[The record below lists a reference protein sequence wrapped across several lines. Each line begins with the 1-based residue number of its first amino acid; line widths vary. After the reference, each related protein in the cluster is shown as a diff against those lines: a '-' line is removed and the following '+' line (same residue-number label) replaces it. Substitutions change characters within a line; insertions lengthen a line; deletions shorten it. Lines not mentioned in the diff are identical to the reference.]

1 MKTLKW
7 TVLVVIAMFF
17 IVGLS
22 FMAWSGPQ
30 LKQTTEEDTKV
41 VPASTLPELVKCPSG
56 WHKKAGVHKL
66 PEIVCVPDKP
76 KQPIKCLDG
85 TEYYECVKDGQC
97 CEVGCKEVPGTPR

>member
-1 MKTLKW
+1 MKTFRW
-7 TVLVVIAMFF
+7 TALVVIVMFF
-17 IVGLS
+17 IVGLG

-30 LKQTTEEDTKV
+30 LKQTDKEEGIKPV
-41 VPASTLPELVKCPSG
+41 STLPELVKCPSG

-85 TEYYECVKDGQC
+85 TEYYECVEDGQC
-97 CEVGCKEVPGTPR
+97 CEVGCKAVPGTPR